1 MLLPAG
7 AGGIVLHGPSGHCG
21 GLACPA
27 SAFPIK
33 DTQPGR
39 FRMQRAAKRTSAR
52 GQGCPVRSLHPNEF
66 SLYDTH
72 GNVWETGF
80 TKVRRAMRG
89 STPDVVRLANRGRE
103 YADMRFTS
111 GGFRLVR
118 QLAP

>member
-7 AGGIVLHGPSGHCG
+7 AGGIVLHGPSGHRG

-27 SAFPIK
+27 SAFPFK
-33 DTQPGR
+33 DTQPGC
-39 FRMQRAAKRTSAR
+39 SAPQKEHPRDGR
-52 GQGCPVRSLHPNEF
+52 GTPSVRSLHPNEF

-72 GNVWETGF
+72 GNAWEKGF
-80 TKVRRAMRG
+80 TEDRRVMGG
-89 STPDVVRLANRGRE
+89 SAPDVVRLANRGRE

>member
-1 MLLPAG
+1 MARRAIAAGWPARLPRSQSRIRSPA
-7 AGGIVLHGPSGHCG
+7 ASGC
-21 GLACPA
+21 
-27 SAFPIK
+27 SAPQK
-33 DTQPGR
+33 EHPREGR
-39 FRMQRAAKRTSAR
+39 GTR
-52 GQGCPVRSLHPNEF
+52 PVRPLHPNEF